1 MRGNSNALFT
11 PLNSYLSSPCKYLN
25 PCYNE
30 EHAKYVSRVW
40 NLGEKGRLMGLKNK
54 LMAWSMARRGRPLS
68 ATKIIA
74 LTFLVLILLGTFLL
88 MLPVSTR
95 DGRGCDF
102 LRALFTATSATCVT
116 GLTPFDTY
124 SQWSGFGQAVLLSL
138 IEIGG
143 LGFMSMAT
151 MFVFLLR
158 KRIGL
163 KQRMV
168 MAQALSLNDM
178 EGVVRLQ
185 RTVIFGSL
193 TIEALGAVILAIY
206 FTPRFG
212 FLRALWLG
220 LFHSVSAFCNAG
232 FDVFGF
238 LEPGASLGTFQNDPV
253 VLLTLG
259 ALVVIGGL
267 GFLVWEELASK
278 KPFSRMTV
286 YARLVLA
293 TTGALLLT
301 GWILTCVLEWN
312 NPETLG
318 DMSLGG
324 KLLNGLF
331 QSITLRTAGFAAI
344 DQAKLTEGGKAVSI
358 AIMLIGGSSG
368 STAGGL
374 KTVTFVVLVLF
385 IWSRLRGRSCV
396 CAFKR
401 TIPDSQVLDA
411 MTIFSAMLLLGM
423 FGAVFI
429 CATSP
434 VSFTNALYESIS
446 ALATVGLTADT
457 TLKLSIPAQY
467 LIILYMY
474 FGRVGI
480 LTISLGFLSGDR
492 AAERFRYA
500 QTSLLIG

>member
-1 MRGNSNALFT
+1 MSLR
-11 PLNSYLSSPCKYLN
+11 
-25 PCYNE
+25 
-30 EHAKYVSRVW
+30 
-40 NLGEKGRLMGLKNK
+40 NK
-54 LMAWSMARRGRPLS
+54 LMAWAMKRRGRALS
-68 ATKIIA
+68 PTKIIA
-74 LTFLVLILLGTFLL
+74 VTFLILILTGAFLL
-88 MLPVSTR
+88 TLPVATR
-95 DGRGCDF
+95 DGQGCDF

-124 SQWSGFGQAVLLSL
+124 TQWSGFGQGVLLCL
-138 IEIGG
+138 IEVGG

-151 MFVFLLR
+151 LFVFLLR

-193 TIEALGAVILAIY
+193 SVEALGAAILAAY

-212 FLRALWLG
+212 FGKALWLG
-220 LFHSVSAFCNAG
+220 VFHSVSAFCNAG

-238 LEPGASLGTFQNDPV
+238 LEPGASLMTFQDDPL

-267 GFLVWEELASK
+267 GFLVWEELAER
-278 KPFSRMTV
+278 KPLGRMSV
-286 YARLVLA
+286 YTRLVLS
-293 TTGALLLT
+293 TTAALLLA
-301 GWILTCVLEWN
+301 GWVLTCLLEWN
-312 NPETLG
+312 NPDTLG
-318 DMSLGG
+318 NMPVWE
-324 KLLNGLF
+324 KLLNGFF
-331 QSITLRTAGFAAI
+331 QSVTLRTAGFAAV
-344 DQAKLTEGGKAVSI
+344 DQGKLTEGGKAVSMV
-358 AIMLIGGSSG
+358 IMLIGGSSG

-385 IWSRLRGRSCV
+385 IWARLRGRSTV
-396 CAFKR
+396 CAFRR
-401 TIPDSQVLDA
+401 TIPASQVLDA
-411 MTIFSAMLLLGM
+411 MTIAMAMLILAM

-434 VSFTNALYESIS
+434 VGFTNALYEAIS

-457 TLKLSIPAQY
+457 TLRLSVPAQW

-480 LTISLGFLSGDR
+480 LTISLGFLTGDR

>member
-1 MRGNSNALFT
+1 MRLRNRFLLWYRKRQGK
-11 PLNSYLSSPCKYLN
+11 PMSP
-25 PCYNE
+25 
-30 EHAKYVSRVW
+30 
-40 NLGEKGRLMGLKNK
+40 M
-54 LMAWSMARRGRPLS
+54 
-68 ATKIIA
+68 KIIA
-74 LTFLVLILLGTFLL
+74 SAFAIIILLGTVLL
-88 MLPVSTR
+88 TLPVASRTGER
-95 DGRGCDF
+95 CPF
-102 LRALFTATSATCVT
+102 LPALFTATSATCVT

-124 SQWSGFGQAVLLSL
+124 TQWSGFGQSVLLCL

-143 LGFMSMAT
+143 LGFMSLAT
-151 MFVFLLR
+151 LFVFLLR

-185 RTVIFGSL
+185 RMVIFGSVAVEAVGAAIL
-193 TIEALGAVILAIY
+193 TLY
-206 FTPRFG
+206 FIPRFG
-212 FLRALWLG
+212 FSKSLWLG
-220 LFHSVSAFCNAG
+220 VFHSISAFCNAG
-232 FDVFGF
+232 FDIFGF
-238 LEPGASLGTFQNDPV
+238 LEPGASLAVFQNDPV

-259 ALVVIGGL
+259 ALVVTGGL

-278 KPFSRMTV
+278 KPFKQMTV

-293 TTGALLLT
+293 TTGMLLLS
-301 GWILTCVLEWN
+301 GWVVTCLLEWN
-312 NPETLG
+312 NPQTLG
-318 DMSLGG
+318 SMSLGG

-344 DQAKLTEGGKAVSI
+344 DQAKLTEGGKAASMVL
-358 AIMLIGGSSG
+358 MLIGGSSG

-385 IWSRLRGRSCV
+385 IWARLRGRSTV
-396 CAFKR
+396 CAFRR

-411 MTIFSAMLLLGM
+411 MTLASAMLLLSV

-434 VSFTNALYESIS
+434 VTFTNALYEAIS
-446 ALATVGLTADT
+446 ALATVGVTAGT
-457 TLKLSIPAQY
+457 TLSLSVPAQC

-480 LTISLGFLSGDR
+480 LTISLGFLTGDR

-500 QTSLLIG
+500 QTNLLIG